1 MRAAHIAARA
11 ERVGIH
17 PAAAQTRDIVL
28 RILVSLF
35 VLLCARTASAQCLGD
50 GVQLFP
56 TPGAIVPINSRFL
69 LEGVGTAREP
79 VVALVGKKLRLVADT
94 HEVEVKAQRG
104 WESSLGR
111 ATVVLKV
118 VGKLEPDKRYT
129 LRLDEVLPNVT
140 VLNGRGGVGVLPEWN
155 TGKGAD
161 TQPPRWQKRPA
172 VSEGFLRR
180 TAQGTARF
188 VRLNLSLKEESP
200 AYLVVKLEPRRPGP
214 SVQQY
219 VVPVHNNTAF
229 IGHEA
234 CSGTF
239 AMEDGRSYRARI
251 EAFDAAGHNAP
262 PVPPVDF
269 EAPADY
275 SAP

>member
-1 MRAAHIAARA
+1 MASTPQGRRL
-11 ERVGIH
+11 GS
-17 PAAAQTRDIVL
+17 TVL
-28 RILVSLF
+28 RFLVPLF
-35 VLLCARTASAQCLGD
+35 VLLLARDAFAQCLGD
-50 GVQLFP
+50 GVQVFP

-79 VVALVGKKLRLVADT
+79 VVALVGKKLRLVADG
-94 HEVEVKAQRG
+94 HEAEVKAQRG

-111 ATVVLKV
+111 ATIILKV
-118 VGKLEPDKRYT
+118 VGKLEADKRYT
-129 LRLDEVLPNVT
+129 LRIDEALPNVAL
-140 VLNGRGGVGVLPEWN
+140 LNGRGGAVLPEWH

-161 TQPPRWQKRPA
+161 TQPPRWLKRPA

-188 VRLNLSLKEESP
+188 VRLNLSLREESP

-219 VVPVHNNTAF
+219 VVPVTNNAAF

-275 SAP
+275 SAQ

>member
-1 MRAAHIAARA
+1 M
-11 ERVGIH
+11 
-17 PAAAQTRDIVL
+17 L
-28 RILVSLF
+28 RLLVPLF
-35 VLLCARTASAQCLGD
+35 VLLFARAASAQCLGD

-56 TPGAIVPINSRFL
+56 TPGAIIPINSRFL
-69 LEGVGTAREP
+69 LEGVGTARES
-79 VVALVGKKLRLVADT
+79 VVALVGKKLRLVSDSQ
-94 HEVEVKAQRG
+94 EVEVKAQRG

-118 VGKLEPDKRYT
+118 TGKLEPDKRYT
-129 LRLDEVLPNVT
+129 LRIDEVLPNVAL
-140 VLNGRGGVGVLPEWN
+140 LNGRGALLPEWY

-161 TQPPRWQKRPA
+161 TQAPRWQKRPA
-172 VSEGFLRR
+172 VSEGILRR
-180 TAQGTARF
+180 TPEGTTRF
-188 VRLNLSLKEESP
+188 VRLNLSLREESP

-219 VVPVHNNTAF
+219 VVPVVNNTAF

-275 SAP
+275 SGP

>member
-1 MRAAHIAARA
+1 M
-11 ERVGIH
+11 
-17 PAAAQTRDIVL
+17 VL
-28 RILVSLF
+28 RLLVPLF
-35 VLLCARTASAQCLGD
+35 VLLFARAASAQCLGD

-56 TPGAIVPINSRFL
+56 TPGAIIPINSRFL
-69 LEGVGTAREP
+69 LEGVGTARES
-79 VVALVGKKLRLVADT
+79 VVSLVGKKLRLVSDS

-111 ATVVLKV
+111 ATIVLKV
-118 VGKLEPDKRYT
+118 SGKLEPDKRYS
-129 LRLDEVLPNVT
+129 LRIDEVLPNVAL
-140 VLNGRGGVGVLPEWN
+140 LNGKGAALPEWY

-161 TQPPRWQKRPA
+161 TQAPRWQKRPA
-172 VSEGFLRR
+172 VSEGILRR
-180 TAQGTARF
+180 TPQGTTRF
-188 VRLNLSLKEESP
+188 VRLNLSLREESP

-219 VVPVHNNTAF
+219 VVPVVNNTAF

-262 PVPPVDF
+262 AVPPVDF

>member
-1 MRAAHIAARA
+1 M
-11 ERVGIH
+11 
-17 PAAAQTRDIVL
+17 L
-28 RILVSLF
+28 RFLVPLL
-35 VLLCARTASAQCLGD
+35 VLLCASSAAAQCLGD

-56 TPGAIVPINSRFL
+56 TPGAVVPTNTRFL
-69 LEGVGTAREP
+69 LEGVGTARP
-79 VVALVGKKLRLVADT
+79 QVAALVGKKLRLVSDK

-111 ATVVLKV
+111 VTIVLKV
-118 VGKLEPDKRYT
+118 AGTLQPDTRYS
-129 LRLDEVLPNVT
+129 LRIDEVLPNVML
-140 VLNGRGGVGVLPEWN
+140 LNGHGSTVLPEWR

-161 TQPPRWQKRPA
+161 AHAPRWLKRPA

-180 TAQGTARF
+180 TPQGTARF
-188 VRLNLSLKEESP
+188 VRLNLSLREESP

-214 SVQQY
+214 AVQQY

-239 AMEDGRSYRARI
+239 SMEDGRSYRARI
-251 EAFDAAGHNAP
+251 EAFDAAGREAP

-269 EAPADY
+269 EAPTE
-275 SAP
+275 

>member
-1 MRAAHIAARA
+1 MPRILLSLVALLFA
-11 ERVGIH
+11 
-17 PAAAQTRDIVL
+17 PAAA
-28 RILVSLF
+28 
-35 VLLCARTASAQCLGD
+35 AQCLGD
-50 GVQLFP
+50 GVQVFP

-69 LEGVGTAREP
+69 LEGVGTAREQ
-79 VVALVGKKLRLVADT
+79 VIGLVGKKLRLVSDS
-94 HEVEVKAQRG
+94 HEAEVKVQKG

-118 VGKLEPDKRYT
+118 TGPLEPDKRYT
-129 LRLDEVLPNVT
+129 LRLDEVLPGAA
-140 VLNGRGGVGVLPEWN
+140 VLNGRGAVLPEWR

-161 TQPPRWQKRPA
+161 TQAPRWQKRPA

-180 TAQGTARF
+180 TPQGTARF
-188 VRLNLSLKEESP
+188 VRLNLSLREESP
-200 AYLVVKLEPRRPGP
+200 AYLVVKLEPRRAGP

-219 VVPVHNNTAF
+219 VVPIVNNTAF

-239 AMEDGRSYRARI
+239 ALEDGRSYRARI

-262 PVPPVDF
+262 AVPPVDF

-275 SAP
+275 SGQP

>member
-1 MRAAHIAARA
+1 M
-11 ERVGIH
+11 
-17 PAAAQTRDIVL
+17 VL
-28 RILVSLF
+28 RFLVPLLVSLY
-35 VLLCARTASAQCLGD
+35 ASSAAAQCLGD

-56 TPGAIVPINSRFL
+56 TPGSIIPTNSRFL
-69 LEGVGTAREP
+69 LEGVGTARP
-79 VVALVGKKLRLVADT
+79 QVAALVGKKLRLVSDS
-94 HEVEVKAQRG
+94 HVVEVAVQRG

-111 ATVVLKV
+111 VTVILKPA
-118 VGKLEPDKRYT
+118 GAMEEDKRYT
-129 LRLDEVLPNVT
+129 LRVDEVLPNVAL
-140 VLNGRGGVGVLPEWN
+140 LNGRGTMLPEWR
-155 TGKGAD
+155 TGKGPDKQA
-161 TQPPRWQKRPA
+161 PRWLKRPA

-188 VRLNLSLKEESP
+188 VRLNLSLKEDSP

-219 VVPVHNNTAF
+219 VVPVSNNTAF

-251 EAFDAAGHNAP
+251 QAFDAAGQMAP
-262 PVPPVDF
+262 AVPPVDF
-269 EAPADY
+269 EAPDEY
-275 SAP
+275 SMQQ